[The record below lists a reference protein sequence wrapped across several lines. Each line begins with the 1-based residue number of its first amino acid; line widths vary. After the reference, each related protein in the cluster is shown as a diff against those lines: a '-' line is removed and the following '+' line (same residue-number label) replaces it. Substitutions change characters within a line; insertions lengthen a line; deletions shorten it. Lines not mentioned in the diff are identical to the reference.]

1 MWVKDEEMV
10 RDRIL
15 KLLIKMLEEPPENYT
30 PFALDVAQRE
40 LDRRGGKSAILE
52 QLRKIEQNNIEQN
65 NRDVASKKR
74 IFHVKALPTFDAF
87 VLVSVNCL
95 FIFGL
100 LLKVFLIGGSASI
113 FLGFMPL
120 IVIGLIDALVWL
132 LVCSKVSSVEI
143 TSISL
148 TVVYHLGRQVTL
160 LPPIFVK
167 SKYRTISFSGEAG
180 GKKVLVKLPH
190 SHVTDYTQLL
200 KALES
205 LK

>member
-1 MWVKDEEMV
+1 MWIKDEEMV
-10 RDRIL
+10 RNRVS
-15 KLLIKMLEEPPENYT
+15 KLSNEELIKMLEEPPANYT
-30 PFALDVAQRE
+30 PFALEVAQRE

-52 QLRKIEQNNIEQN
+52 QLRKIEQNN
-65 NRDVASKKR
+65 RDEASNKL
-74 IFHVKALPTFDAF
+74 IFHVKALSNLDAF
-87 VLVSVNCL
+87 VLVSINCL
-95 FIFGL
+95 SIFG

-120 IVIGLIDALVWL
+120 IGIGLLDALVWL

-148 TVVYHLGRQVTL
+148 TVVYRLGRQVTL

-167 SKYRTISFSGEAG
+167 SKYRTISFSGEAC
-180 GKKVLVKLPH
+180 GKKVLVKLPR
-190 SHVTDYTQLL
+190 SRVTDYTQRL